1 MGRRRQRHNR
11 YRYRAGHGRRL
22 RVGRLILAI
31 VCLAVLAVGLWQ
43 LGGYLENYIRTKR
56 QEAALRAE
64 YYATDAPSDA
74 PTAFSA
80 PTEEPTPAFTPRPT
94 PVQLSAW
101 GYGSATDAPLP
112 TATPVPTPLPTVAA
126 ARPVQTMP
134 AVQTAVPTASPDPYA
149 TLPPVSYPNNRYKT
163 VTTRFTRLQR
173 QNRDIVGWLNVDGL
187 LDTAVVQRDNEYY
200 LRRDY
205 LGYHNEN
212 GAIFLEEGISLDT
225 RPYTLI
231 LYGHNMK
238 TGAMFGSLRNLEDVG
253 FYRKHAIVTFDSIY
267 EDGRYVIFSVAE
279 VSLQPSSR
287 DYAGFY
293 RLNDCTRMER
303 EDIIDDL
310 IRLSVHTCPIDVNAE
325 DQLLLLVTCVDDDA
339 ERRVVAARR
348 VRPDETEA
356 QLIALLQNAHKK

>member
-1 MGRRRQRHNR
+1 MGRRRQRRNR
-11 YRYRAGHGRRL
+11 YRYRAGQGRRL
-22 RVGRLILAI
+22 RVDRLILAI
-31 VCLAVLAVGLWQ
+31 VCLIALVAGLWQ
-43 LGGYLENYIRTKR
+43 LGSYIENLIRMRR

-64 YYATDAPSDA
+64 YYATDVPAATPGLSPA
-74 PTAFSA
+74 PTA
-80 PTEEPTPAFTPRPT
+80 EPTLANTPRPT

-112 TATPVPTPLPTVAA
+112 TDTPVPTPLPTVAA
-126 ARPVQTMP
+126 ALPGQAAGP
-134 AVQTAVPTASPDPYA
+134 TAVPTASPDPYA
-149 TLPPVSYPNNRYKT
+149 TLPPVPYPNNRYKT
-163 VTTRFTRLQR
+163 ITTRFTRLQK
-173 QNRDIVGWLNVDGL
+173 QNKDIVGWLNVDGL
-187 LDTAVVQRDNEYY
+187 LETAVVQRDNEYY

-212 GAIFLEEGISLDT
+212 GAIFLEEGVSLDT

-238 TGAMFGSLRNLEDVG
+238 TGAMFGSLRNLEDIG
-253 FYRKHAIVTFDSIY
+253 FYRKHPIVTFDSIY

-279 VSLQPSSR
+279 VSLKTSDR
-287 DYAGFY
+287 NYAGFY

-310 IRLSVHTCPIDVNAE
+310 IRLSVHTCPVDVNAE
-325 DQLLLLVTCVDDDA
+325 DQLLLLVTCVDDDD

-348 VRPDETEA
+348 VRPDETET
-356 QLIALLQNAHKK
+356 QLITLLQNAHKK

>member
-11 YRYRAGHGRRL
+11 YRYRAGQGRRL
-22 RVGRLILAI
+22 RVDRLVLAI
-31 VCLAVLAVGLWQ
+31 ACLIALAVGLWQ
-43 LGGYLENYIRTKR
+43 LGSYIENLIRTRR

-64 YYATDAPSDA
+64 YYATDAPTDIPDDSPA
-74 PTAFSA
+74 PTG
-80 PTEEPTPAFTPRPT
+80 EPSPAYTPRPT

-112 TATPVPTPLPTVAA
+112 TDTPVPTPLPTVAA
-126 ARPVQTMP
+126 ALPVQAAGP
-134 AVQTAVPTASPDPYA
+134 TALPTASPDPYA
-149 TLPPVSYPNNRYKT
+149 TLPPVPYPNNRYKT

-205 LGYHNEN
+205 QGYHNEN
-212 GAIFLEEGISLDT
+212 GAIFLEESISLDT

-238 TGAMFGSLRNLEDVG
+238 TGAMFGSLRNLEDIG
-253 FYRKHAIVTFDSIY
+253 FYRKHPIVTFDSIY

-279 VSLQPSSR
+279 VSLKTTDR
-287 DYAGFY
+287 NYAGFY
-293 RLNDCTRMER
+293 RLNSCTRMER

-310 IRLSVHTCPIDVNAE
+310 INLSVHTCPIDVNAD

-348 VRPDETEA
+348 VRPGETEE
-356 QLIALLQNAHKK
+356 QLISLLQNAHNK